1 MFRLKD
7 IEPDANFQSKD
18 FIQPNLKLE
27 IFHNVEYEE
36 EKSLQKTINVK
47 NDTTTNANIGK
58 TNL

>member
-18 FIQPNLKLE
+18 FIQPNLKLT
-27 IFHNVEYEE
+27 IFHNVVEEE
-36 EKSLQKTINVK
+36 EKTLRRTINVK

-58 TNL
+58 TKL